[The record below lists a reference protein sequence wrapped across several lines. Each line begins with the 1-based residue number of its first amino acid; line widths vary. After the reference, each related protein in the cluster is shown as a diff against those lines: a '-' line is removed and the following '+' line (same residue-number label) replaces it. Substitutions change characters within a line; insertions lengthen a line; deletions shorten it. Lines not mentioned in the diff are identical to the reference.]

1 MGGGVPTFFLDP
13 YSLYPGQNLDIIF
26 TLLYYQC
33 AYVTSWCVWRTSI
46 PLDLHTLV
54 YVQRYIEIQTINAP
68 CVDASHPSARGDMAD
83 SNPLFLEKRHTLCS
97 SPFFYFREVKKII
110 PDIPSNLNHEI
121 LLTSNCR
128 FLINRNNAWTKKQS
142 YQLQS
147 RRSPCRTTIIS
158 ISVVMSPNIY
168 EESHQIG
175 RKKAS
180 SNSKKQ
186 QNDHLQSEMNYGRDL
201 RLIKAKK

>member
-1 MGGGVPTFFLDP
+1 MFLASKVLVLVTFWGSGIPTPQRCHWFHPLIGPNQYSFLCYGVGGGVPTFFLDP

-97 SPFFYFREVKKII
+97 SPFFYFREVKKNHTRY
-110 PDIPSNLNHEI
+110 PLQPEPRDTSDIKL
-121 LLTSNCR
+121 
-128 FLINRNNAWTKKQS
+128 
-142 YQLQS
+142 
-147 RRSPCRTTIIS
+147 
-158 ISVVMSPNIY
+158 
-168 EESHQIG
+168 
-175 RKKAS
+175 
-180 SNSKKQ
+180 
-186 QNDHLQSEMNYGRDL
+186 
-201 RLIKAKK
+201 